1 MIAETKEMTPYTLQR
16 AGVGAEG
23 IQHVDS
29 TAILVGVEDV
39 LVADRYRKDLG
50 DVADLKASIVEVGL
64 LNPVT
69 VRPWHGGYRLVAG
82 ERRLTAFKA
91 LGLAEI
97 PARVARDIADAR
109 DALVAERDENT
120 ARKEML
126 PSEKAALGMAIEEME
141 KPAAK
146 ARQGARNDLIS
157 TSSSR
162 EQDVS
167 HPARDA
173 AAEAVDLSPA
183 TYTRLKTMVTLA
195 TDENQPE
202 DVREA
207 AQVGLEVIDAGGA
220 IRGEYDRV
228 KEVRRKSE
236 SVTVETPAASDV
248 RALRRDELAAYHA
261 DLASRFPLPRLA
273 FSAEA
278 FNRYTSESSFA
289 QSAREHGAKY
299 AHTEKSYARHAAQSA
314 DWLERSSTN
323 IEVAFDVFSHI
334 DFSTITPEQAVDA
347 LQRIEALPRQL
358 NLFIRELKG
367 ITK

>member
-141 KPAAK
+141 KPAAQERMLAGK
-146 ARQGARNDLIS
+146 APCVPGNTGSDS
-157 TSSSR
+157 GHKS
-162 EQDVS
+162 
-167 HPARDA
+167 RDA

-183 TYTRLKTMVTLA
+183 TYTRLKTMVNLA

-228 KEVRRKSE
+228 KEIRRKSE
-236 SVTVETPAASDV
+236 SVTMESPAGAGRPLDHDSRV
-248 RALRRDELAAYHA
+248 WHESLAAKY
-261 DLASRFPLPRLA
+261 PLPRIA
-273 FSAEA
+273 FDAEGRDRHATLDA
-278 FNRYTSESSFA
+278 FQA
-289 QSAREHGAKY
+289 SARRYGVEY
-299 AHTEKSYARHAAQSA
+299 QFNEKSYARHAAQSA

-334 DFSTITPEQAVDA
+334 DFSTITPEQAVEA